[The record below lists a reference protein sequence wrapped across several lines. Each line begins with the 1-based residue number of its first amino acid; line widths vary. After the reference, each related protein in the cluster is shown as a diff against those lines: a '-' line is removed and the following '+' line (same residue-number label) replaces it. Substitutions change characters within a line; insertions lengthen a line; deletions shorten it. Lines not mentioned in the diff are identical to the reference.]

1 MIASAFLLPGIGI
14 GLSAALKTSLIVS
27 GALMAVQGVVA
38 LFQKAP
44 SASKSDDPAAV
55 EISRRH
61 EEHDGTGHAHHTGL
75 RSSSA
80 PRPFDPTSVRRCP
93 AFLRHFPGPTDHLN
107 TSPALARFASPY
119 QHRY

>member
-44 SASKSDDPAAV
+44 TASKSDDPPPPKYLGVTKNTTAQGTRITLACGRV
-55 EISRRH
+55 LLAGHRS
-61 EEHDGTGHAHHTGL
+61 EEHTSELQSPMRISYAVFCLKKKTPKITHT
-75 RSSSA
+75 
-80 PRPFDPTSVRRCP
+80 
-93 AFLRHFPGPTDHLN
+93 H
-107 TSPALARFASPY
+107 
-119 QHRY
+119 